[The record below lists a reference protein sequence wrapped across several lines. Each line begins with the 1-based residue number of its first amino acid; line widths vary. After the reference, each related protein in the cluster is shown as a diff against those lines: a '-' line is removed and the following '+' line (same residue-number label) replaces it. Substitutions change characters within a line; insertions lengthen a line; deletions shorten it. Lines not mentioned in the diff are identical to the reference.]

1 MNTHRAYANADT
13 LITCWARNDAG
24 RVDVS
29 GETLRAYLT
38 PYACATEVDTAGI
51 AVTGTSLGKMTFTV
65 TDDYIADNLLPGVYR
80 LSVRSSADAQR
91 YAGLLE
97 VV

>member
-13 LITCWARNDAG
+13 LITCWSRDVDG
-24 RVDVS
+24 RVDRS
-29 GETLRAYLT
+29 GDTLTAYLT
-38 PYACATEVDTAGI
+38 PYGSNIEITEGI
-51 AVTGTSLGKMTFTV
+51 DVTGTSLGKMTFTV
-65 TDDYIADNLLPGVYR
+65 TTDYIEANLLPGAYR
-80 LSVRSSADAQR
+80 LSIRDDADVQV

>member
-1 MNTHRAYANADT
+1 MNTHRAYLATDS
-13 LITCWARNDAG
+13 LITCWSRNDDG
-24 RVDVS
+24 RVDQS
-29 GETLRAYLT
+29 GATLRAYLF
-38 PYACATEVDTAGI
+38 PYGSTVEVETSGI

-65 TDDYIADNLLPGVYR
+65 TEEYSEANLLPGLYM
-80 LSVRSSADAQR
+80 LSIRNSTGTQV